1 MAFCV
6 FLHFPFQYVQI
17 VLILY
22 SICSVPIFGMW
33 WFVMEGALEW
43 FELSE
48 SAINIGVE
56 YSKLLIFNYY
66 LDGIFKV
73 CTV

>member
-1 MAFCV
+1 
-6 FLHFPFQYVQI
+6 
-17 VLILY
+17 
-22 SICSVPIFGMW
+22 
-33 WFVMEGALEW
+33 MEGALEW

-66 LDGIFKV
+66 LDGIFQV
-73 CTV
+73 CPFRRLIGDMPKAFLA